1 MQNIPA
7 ILQRRWGV
15 AALLFGLSL
24 GLGYFFI
31 QNTRWLAI
39 ASVVA
44 IFELGLLYSNLKF
57 NHRPHETSLLP
68 ALGMGNS
75 LTLFR
80 GLLLAWLAGF
90 MFSPWPAGELAFLPF
105 FLYLL
110 AALTDGIDGYVA
122 RRSDH
127 VTKLGQIL
135 DIEFDAL
142 GILFATAVAVS
153 FGQLPW
159 LFLILGLARY
169 LFVGGIWW
177 RNRHHQA
184 VFDLP
189 FSVTRRLLAGYQM
202 GFLAVILWPGVH
214 PPGTTLAG
222 VIFAIPFLA
231 IFARDWLIASGRINP
246 TSPTYLTIRRKLVI
260 ILTYRLPVLLRLVV
274 AIATMNLVIPA
285 IFPVP
290 DSLSLS
296 DLSLFSVFI
305 IGLAFFSMLLILLG
319 FAGRLASLGLV
330 GVAAVFA
337 ADRPLDIAA
346 GLMLASTIAVMLLGT
361 GAFSLWK
368 PEDRFLNR
376 RAGEN

>member
-1 MQNIPA
+1 MQNIPTV
-7 ILQRRWGV
+7 LQRSWGV
-15 AALLFGLSL
+15 VALLFGLSL

-31 QNTRWLAI
+31 QNTRWLFM

-44 IFELGLLYSNLKF
+44 IFELWLLHSHLKF
-57 NHRPHETSLLP
+57 NHRQHETGLLP
-68 ALGMGNS
+68 ALGTGNI

-90 MFSPWPAGELAFLPF
+90 IFSPWPTGALALLPF

-122 RRSDH
+122 RRTNH
-127 VTKLGQIL
+127 VTQLGQIL

-142 GILFATAVAVS
+142 GILMATAVAVS
-153 FGQLPW
+153 FGQLPGP
-159 LFLILGLARY
+159 FLILGLARY

-177 RNRHHQA
+177 RNRRHKP

-222 VIFAIPFLA
+222 VIFAIPFLT
-231 IFARDWLIASGRINP
+231 IFTRDWLMVSGRINP
-246 TSPTYLTIRRKLVI
+246 ASPSYLAVRRQLVI

-274 AIATMNLVIPA
+274 AITTMSLIIPA
-285 IFPVP
+285 ILPIPGFATFNNITF
-290 DSLSLS
+290 S
-296 DLSLFSVFI
+296 SVFI
-305 IGLAFFSMLLILLG
+305 MGLAVTSMLLMVLG
-319 FAGRLASLGLV
+319 FAGRLAGLGLI
-330 GVAAVFA
+330 GVAAAFA
-337 ADRPLDIAA
+337 SDRPLDVVA

-376 RAGEN
+376 GAGKN